1 MSVAAKTSILAVLA
15 LLGGVGTVYA
25 PVPTFTAVATTFVL
39 GLWSCTGGG
48 RKSLVGGRKVSEDVR
63 GKSKPQSTLNT
74 KLVSG
79 YLLVWWLACVAPLTA
94 YSPREGDA
102 VQSAAQ
108 GSLRDQVLIIS
119 FALVGSLFLP
129 AAIKRFDPAFR
140 RVAALWTLYLCW
152 AFVSLLW
159 SDFQP
164 LTFRNVVALGLVSMG
179 SFGLGAGFYGSL
191 PNGRDLFVRHVLVA
205 SVISALA
212 VLGPLPFRWDQYDLL
227 DPAARLSIGG
237 SFSTYVV
244 RPIVCA
250 LVLLFVTSTLGVRR
264 WRGRDW
270 FLVAVFVFPLLALK
284 SRGPVLWMVL
294 ALVIFYLCY
303 KTRLHDRILQAG
315 LLLVIGIG
323 TYVYYS
329 AGVFAWLG
337 PYLLRGDAETVTK
350 LTGRIPLWE
359 LLLPEI
365 GQRPWLG
372 AGFAAF
378 WSPDKLRQIELLA
391 GEGAVSAHNG
401 FLEELLNTG
410 FVGLAILLAFCLYAM
425 AVGVRQARLGD
436 PFGWLAFVFVV
447 LYLLLNLTNALVQEA
462 LQVPFMMI
470 LAILGLMANRSM
482 TGAPT
487 PEGATSA
494 IRRRVA
500 SPR

>member
-25 PVPTFTAVATTFVL
+25 PVPTFTAVATAFML
-39 GLWSCTGGG
+39 GLWLFTRDG
-48 RKSLVGGRKVSEDVR
+48 RKSLVGHKVSEDAR
-63 GKSKPQSTLNT
+63 GKSETRSTLTT

-79 YLLVWWLACVAPLTA
+79 YLLVWWLALVAPITA
-94 YSPREGDA
+94 YSPREGEA
-102 VQSAAQ
+102 AQSAIQ

-119 FALVGSLFLP
+119 LGLVGSLFLP

-140 RVAALWTLYLCW
+140 GVVALWTLYLCW

-159 SDFQP
+159 SDYQP
-164 LTFRNVVALGLVSMG
+164 LTLRNVVALGLVSIG

-191 PNGRDLFVRHVLVA
+191 PNGRDLFMRHVLVA

-237 SFSTYVV
+237 SFITYVV

-270 FLVAVFVFPLLALK
+270 FLVAVVVLPLLALK
-284 SRGPVLWMVL
+284 SRGPVVWMVL
-294 ALVIFYLCY
+294 ALAIFYLCY

-329 AGVFAWLG
+329 AGIFAWLG
-337 PYLLRGDAETVTK
+337 PYLLRGSAETAAK

-378 WSPDKLRQIELLA
+378 WSPDKLHQMELLA
-391 GEGAVSAHNG
+391 GEHAVSAHNG

-410 FVGLAILLAFCLYAM
+410 VVGLAILLAFCLYAM
-425 AVGVRQARLGD
+425 AVGVRQAHLGD
-436 PFGWLAFVFVV
+436 PFGWLAFVFVI
-447 LYLLLNLTNALVQEA
+447 LYLLLNLTSALVQEA

-470 LAILGLMANRSM
+470 LAIFGLMANRSM

-487 PEGATSA
+487 PEGATS
-494 IRRRVA
+494 
-500 SPR
+500 